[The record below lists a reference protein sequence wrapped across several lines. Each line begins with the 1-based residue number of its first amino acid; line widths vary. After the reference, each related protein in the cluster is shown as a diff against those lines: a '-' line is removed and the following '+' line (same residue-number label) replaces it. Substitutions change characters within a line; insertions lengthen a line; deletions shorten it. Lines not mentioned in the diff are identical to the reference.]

1 MNRNQHIFSARSTI
15 LLLQMTERNQWV
27 LMFEHNGSKFFFEV
41 AFYHSTF
48 YILAPT
54 FSQSTIHEKIIHAYV
69 GKCPVKRQ
77 MHKNQNGPSETISTN
92 CFKVWEPRSF
102 HGNGLF
108 SRAESAAYANFK
120 VPIVEEPL
128 KQKEKSPT
136 PYLENHF
143 MALYKQKTSFEFTS
157 CFETS
162 SH

>member
-1 MNRNQHIFSARSTI
+1 MNRNQHIFSSRSTI

-27 LMFEHNGSKFFFEV
+27 LMFEHKGSKFFFEV

-54 FSQSTIHEKIIHAYV
+54 FSQSTIQEKIIHAYIR
-69 GKCPVKRQ
+69 KSPVKRQ
-77 MHKNQNGPSETISTN
+77 MHKNQNGPSEKIPTN
-92 CFKVWEPRSF
+92 CFKVWELRSF

-143 MALYKQKTSFEFTS
+143 MALYKQKTLFEFTS
-157 CFETS
+157 CFETR

>member
-1 MNRNQHIFSARSTI
+1 MNRNQHIFSSRSTI

-27 LMFEHNGSKFFFEV
+27 LMFEHNGSKYFFEG
-41 AFYHSTF
+41 AF

-54 FSQSTIHEKIIHAYV
+54 FSQSTIHEKIIHAYAR
-69 GKCPVKRQ
+69 KCPVNRQ
-77 MHKNQNGPSETISTN
+77 MHENQNCPSEKIPTN
-92 CFKVWEPRSF
+92 CFKVWERRSF

-128 KQKEKSPT
+128 KQKEKSPK

-143 MALYKQKTSFEFTS
+143 MALCIQTKNFI
-157 CFETS
+157 
-162 SH
+162 

>member
-1 MNRNQHIFSARSTI
+1 MKIRMV
-15 LLLQMTERNQWV
+15 LQKRFLPIV
-27 LMFEHNGSKFFFEV
+27 L
-41 AFYHSTF
+41 
-48 YILAPT
+48 
-54 FSQSTIHEKIIHAYV
+54 
-69 GKCPVKRQ
+69 
-77 MHKNQNGPSETISTN
+77 
-92 CFKVWEPRSF
+92 KVWEPRSF

-136 PYLENHF
+136 PYLENHL

-157 CFETS
+157 CFETR

>member
-1 MNRNQHIFSARSTI
+1 MKIRIV
-15 LLLQMTERNQWV
+15 LQ
-27 LMFEHNGSKFFFEV
+27 
-41 AFYHSTF
+41 
-48 YILAPT
+48 
-54 FSQSTIHEKIIHAYV
+54 
-69 GKCPVKRQ
+69 KRFL
-77 MHKNQNGPSETISTN
+77 PIV
-92 CFKVWEPRSF
+92 FKVWEPRSF

-128 KQKEKSPT
+128 KQKEKRPT

-157 CFETS
+157 CFETR

>member
-27 LMFEHNGSKFFFEV
+27 LMFEHNESKYCFEG
-41 AFYHSTF
+41 AF

-54 FSQSTIHEKIIHAYV
+54 FSQSTIHEKIINAYV
-69 GKCPVKRQ
+69 RKCPVKRQ

-128 KQKEKSPT
+128 KQKEKVQHHT
-136 PYLENHF
+136 W
-143 MALYKQKTSFEFTS
+143 KITS
-157 CFETS
+157 
-162 SH
+162 